1 MGGPPFSWASAN
13 LIGREMPLFLAPEL
27 KSANPSSVVDALCA
41 APTNRSWKLSRRE
54 KMSNH
59 FTGLSLGPPL
69 GDQRLDLCDLYAFQS
84 PADAAKTVIIL
95 NANPNADALHPD
107 AIYRLNIDNDGDL
120 LTDIS
125 FSFVFSQ
132 PQNGKQSFDVSLAKG
147 EESRS
152 AEAVGKKIVAGA
164 EVSFSAVPNIVKAG
178 DFKFF
183 AGSRSDAFF
192 FDFDGIKNLFDI
204 RGKRN
209 FTEPHVSGKSPWT
222 GVDSN
227 TESNVFSMV
236 VEMPTSE
243 LDPKPEAHM
252 WGRCSVR
259 QNGTLIHADRAGHP
273 SVSSFFNTD
282 DTKLEY
288 NASDPVNDRKRWLD
302 QFVHLM
308 GHTGNY
314 SREEAIAAIDKERTL
329 PDVLTFNPSKPA
341 KYPNGR
347 VFTDDVIDYR
357 IAFLTKGQCPPTG
370 LKPHSDILKD
380 FPFIGTPHRKK
391 S

>member
-1 MGGPPFSWASAN
+1 
-13 LIGREMPLFLAPEL
+13 
-27 KSANPSSVVDALCA
+27 
-41 APTNRSWKLSRRE
+41 
-54 KMSNH
+54 MSNH

-84 PADAAKTVIIL
+84 TSDKGRTVVIL

-107 AIYRLNIDNDGDL
+107 AIYRINIDTDGDY
-120 LTDIS
+120 LTDVA
-125 FSFVFSQ
+125 FSFVFSKSS
-132 PQNGKQSFDVSLAKG
+132 NGRQTYNVFLAKG
-147 EESRS
+147 LESRS
-152 AEAVGKKIVAGA
+152 PEASGTRIIADG
-164 EVSFSAVPNIVKAG
+164 EVSFGPAPNIIKAG
-178 DFKFF
+178 AYTVS

-209 FTEPHVSGKSPWT
+209 FTEPHLGGKSPWT

-227 TESNVFSMV
+227 TEANVFSMA

-243 LDPKPEAHM
+243 LDPKPEVHI

-259 QNGTLIHADRAGHP
+259 RDGKLLHVDRAGHP

-282 DTKLEY
+282 DTKEAY
-288 NASDPVNDRKRWLD
+288 NASEPVDDRTRWLD

-314 SREEAIAAIDKERTL
+314 SRDEAIAAIDTERTL
-329 PDVLTFNPSKPA
+329 PDVLSFDPSKPA

-347 VFTDDVIDYR
+347 VFTDDVINYR
-357 IAFLTKGQCPPTG
+357 LAFLTKNQCPPTG
-370 LKPHSDILKD
+370 LKPHADVLPQ
-380 FPFIGTPHRKK
+380 FPYLGTPHRKP
-391 S
+391 